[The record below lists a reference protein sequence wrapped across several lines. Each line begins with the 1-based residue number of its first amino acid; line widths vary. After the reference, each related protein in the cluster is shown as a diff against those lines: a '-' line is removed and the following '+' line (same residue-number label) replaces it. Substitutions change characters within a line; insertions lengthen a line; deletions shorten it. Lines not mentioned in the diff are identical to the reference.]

1 MAAVTSALLW
11 WTSLSAC
18 LLISASEFQ
27 LIRTVPGQTVTLPC
41 RAPRNTNIKAVE
53 WTRTDLETDYIL
65 LYWDERPDPEK
76 QHPSFQNRVELRDSQ
91 MKDGDLS
98 LFLKDVTR
106 DDSGI
111 YKCRVQRKTNYW
123 ERSYLDTAAISVIY
137 LKVEIIHNITA
148 VSGDNVT
155 LPCRALSNIPIL
167 VAEWTR
173 PDLEPQHVLYQQLS
187 WSIAQYQH
195 PFFKNRVKLEE
206 SKMENGDASLI
217 LKNVTSN
224 DTGRYE
230 CRVDQRETNR
240 RKRAYLRTEPINIIN
255 LTVRPPGHTDDDMED
270 GGNKDGGIKEEE
282 RGQTELVGLIVGLS
296 VVGLIVVVIVVY
308 MTFRRHRGFTEQ
320 N

>member
-18 LLISASEFQ
+18 LLISASECELCIYSHILFQ
-27 LIRTVPGQTVTLPC
+27 SLEGSLVSTVTLPC

-137 LKVEIIHNITA
+137 LKVEISEF
-148 VSGDNVT
+148 VEFSV
-155 LPCRALSNIPIL
+155 PLSLQQIPL
-167 VAEWTR
+167 TV
-173 PDLEPQHVLYQQLS
+173 PLSDL
-187 WSIAQYQH
+187 
-195 PFFKNRVKLEE
+195 
-206 SKMENGDASLI
+206 LI
-217 LKNVTSN
+217 LKGGVT
-224 DTGRYE
+224 
-230 CRVDQRETNR
+230 
-240 RKRAYLRTEPINIIN
+240 L
-255 LTVRPPGHTDDDMED
+255 
-270 GGNKDGGIKEEE
+270 
-282 RGQTELVGLIVGLS
+282 
-296 VVGLIVVVIVVY
+296 
-308 MTFRRHRGFTEQ
+308 
-320 N
+320 